1 MKIIQKNLRIVFA
14 MFILAFV
21 AMSCSQKEVKPNK
34 EIVGEINPAE
44 FQRLMTAR
52 ESNKGY
58 NFDIVGGKQDG
69 NILKIEVLGGCAAE
83 DYKVVWNG
91 LVNFSMPMQTGIIL
105 SLEPKQGINCKAILN
120 HTIIIDLKK
129 LIGSNYDRENF
140 LISIINGSKIDDWVI
155 NSSGVITV
163 KK

>member
-1 MKIIQKNLRIVFA
+1 MKTIQRNLRIVLV

-21 AMSCSQKEVKPNK
+21 GVACSKDEIAPTK

-52 ESNKGY
+52 ESNKGEP
-58 NFDIVGGKQDG
+58 FDIVGGKQDG

-83 DYKVVWNG
+83 DYKVIWNG

-120 HTIIIDLKK
+120 HTIIVDLKK

-140 LISIINGSKIDDWVI
+140 MISIING
-155 NSSGVITV
+155 
-163 KK
+163 